1 MPLMTINPNT
11 RVWAYSVLVAL
22 SGCLFGGDTGSIGSI
37 TEMPQFIAHFGQLSE
52 FLRGFIVAVILIP
65 SAITGMFAG
74 SVADR
79 IGRKRTISLG
89 SLIFAAG
96 MGMCVVA
103 PNLTVLIVG
112 RCVAGS
118 GEGFFL
124 SAGNVY
130 LCEISPKHIRGRIM
144 TMYQM
149 HVNGAL
155 AIGFFVCYGSIQIQ
169 RRGLHCIPL

>member
-1 MPLMTINPNT
+1 MPLMNISPNT

-96 MGMCVVA
+96 MGMCVIA

-118 GEGFFL
+118 GEGLFL

-130 LCEISPKHIRGRIM
+130 LGRIM

-169 RRGLHCIPL
+169 RRGLPCIPL